1 MATDT
6 RTFSNTLSDD
16 ATFRTWGSSVAASL
30 QAAALTKTSDTGQ
43 IDWTT
48 VTRPTTANTFG
59 GYEIY
64 KFTTDT
70 KLADLGCYI
79 KLEYGV
85 GSATTRAALA
95 VTVGTGTD
103 GAGTLTGQ
111 VTTRTAF
118 TPADSPF
125 GSTPTYCSGGDGRV
139 AAIFNTSAGGSTAGG
154 NFLLVVERTRNSEGS
169 LTADGIMVFASGGTS
184 GSNYSSLFAYITS
197 STVTELA
204 NNRIGSFLQD
214 RTGNYLDSFTLSTVH
229 AVNRNQLINPFV
241 GIVLY
246 YHSDL
251 VRLQP
256 ISVSLYGT
264 ARNYL
269 PIGRYTISSNHFG
282 NVSLGHHNTGIALLW
297 E

>member
-16 ATFRTWGSSVAASL
+16 ATFRTWGDGVADSL

-48 VTRPTTANTFG
+48 VTRPTTANTFA

-64 KFTTDT
+64 RFTTDT

-79 KLEYGV
+79 KIEYGV

-95 VTVGTGTD
+95 FTVGTGTD

-111 VTTRTAF
+111 VTTRTVF
-118 TPADSPF
+118 TPADASF

-139 AAIFNTSAGGSTAGG
+139 AAIINTSSGSSGAGG
-154 NFLLVVERTRNSEGS
+154 NFVLVVERTRNSGGS
-169 LTADGIMVFASGGTS
+169 LTADGIMVFASGGTGTTTYGTLS
-184 GSNYSSLFAYITS
+184 AYITS
-197 STVTELA
+197 NTVTELPT
-204 NNRIGSFLQD
+204 NRIGGFLQD

-229 AVNRNQLINPFV
+229 AVHRNQLINPFV

-264 ARNYL
+264 ARTYL
-269 PIGRYTISSNHFG
+269 PVGRYTTTSTHFG
-282 NVSLGHHNTGIALLW
+282 SVGFGHFNTGIALLW

>member
-16 ATFRTWGSSVAASL
+16 ATFRTWGDGVADSL

-48 VTRPTTANTFG
+48 VTRPTTANTFA

-64 KFTTDT
+64 RFTTDT

-79 KLEYGV
+79 KIEYGI
-85 GSATTRAALA
+85 GSGTTRAALA
-95 VTVGTGTD
+95 FTVGTGTD

-118 TPADSPF
+118 TPSDSSF

-139 AAIFNTSAGGSTAGG
+139 AAVFNWSNSPSGTGG
-154 NFLLVVERTRNSEGS
+154 NFLLVVERTRNSGGS
-169 LTADGIMVFASGGTS
+169 LTADGIMVFASGSTGT
-184 GSNYSSLFAYITS
+184 GFGSLFAYITS
-197 STVTELA
+197 NTVTELPT
-204 NNRIGSFLQD
+204 NRVGSFLQD

-246 YHSDL
+246 YQSDL

-269 PIGRYTISSNHFG
+269 PIGKYSNSPQHFG
-282 NVSLGHHNTGIALLW
+282 SVQFGHYNTGIALLW